1 MSNSLLTLSQITRES
16 VRLFTNE
23 NAFLRNINR
32 QYDDQ
37 FSRDGAKIGSQLRI
51 RLPNDYVVNTGPAI
65 TPQATSEVQTTLTV
79 STQKNV
85 PLSFTSQ
92 DMALSLDDFSE
103 RILAPAVNVLAGAV
117 AVDIMQGSLQGSNMV
132 ANLSGSTLSTPT
144 TATFLSA
151 GAQLTRNSAPARNRK
166 MFLDPTTRARTVAN
180 LAGLFNP
187 QIKISEQYESG
198 LMGKD
203 TLGFDWYEDVTT
215 QVPTTGTYSTATTV
229 SGANQTG
236 NTLVVAALGTGV
248 TLNQGDV
255 ITIAGVYA
263 VNRVTKQS
271 TGQLQTFTVTANV
284 ASGATSIPIYP
295 AITPPSGSNPV
306 AYQTVTASPASGAA
320 VNLVI
325 AGSGGTLASAEQY
338 RNNFC
343 MYEDAIT
350 MATADLPL
358 PPKGIVVGERA
369 QFDGISMRVIQA
381 FDVIND
387 LFVSRLDILY
397 GWTVVRPE
405 WIVRIPDIM

>member
-1 MSNSLLTLSQITRES
+1 MSNSILTLGGITRYAAALWQNS
-16 VRLFTNE
+16 
-23 NAFLRNINR
+23 NAFLQTIDK
-32 QYDDQ
+32 QYDNQ
-37 FSRDGAKIGSQLRI
+37 YGVEGAKIGSPLQI
-51 RLPNDYVVNTGPAI
+51 RLPNDYVAQTGPAI
-65 TPQATSEVQTTLTV
+65 TPQATNEVSVTMTLA
-79 STQKNV
+79 TQKTV
-85 PLSFTSQ
+85 PISFTSADQ
-92 DMALSLDDFSE
+92 ALKMDDYAE
-103 RILAPAVNVLAGAV
+103 RVLAPAINVLAGAV
-117 AVDIMQGSLQGSNMV
+117 AADIMNTALGARQMV
-132 ANLSGSTLSTPT
+132 ANLSGSTLQTPNPET
-144 TATFLSA
+144 VLMA
-151 GAQLTRNSAPARNRK
+151 GAQLDLAAAPRNRRIA
-166 MFLDPTTRARTVAN
+166 MIDPLTQARLVSSMS
-180 LAGLFNP
+180 GYFNP
-187 QIKISEQYESG
+187 QRKISDQFETGMISE
-198 LMGKD
+198 D
-203 TLGFDWYEDVTT
+203 TLGFDWYSDQTILK
-215 QVPTTGTYSTATTV
+215 PTTGAYTTATTV
-229 SGANQTG
+229 NGASQTG
-236 NTLVVAALGTGV
+236 NTLVVAALGVGV
-248 TLNQGDV
+248 TLSQGDV

-306 AYQTVTASPASGAA
+306 AYQTVTASPASGAT
-320 VNLVI
+320 VNLAI

-358 PPKGIVVGERA
+358 PPKGIVAGERA
-369 QFDGISMRVIQA
+369 QFDGISMRLIQS

>member
-1 MSNSLLTLSQITRES
+1 MSNSILTLGGITRYAAALWQNS
-16 VRLFTNE
+16 
-23 NAFLRNINR
+23 NAFLQTIDK
-32 QYDDQ
+32 QYDNQ
-37 FSRDGAKIGSQLRI
+37 YGVEGAKIGSPLQI
-51 RLPNDYVVNTGPAI
+51 RLPNDYVAQTGPAI
-65 TPQATSEVQTTLTV
+65 TPQATNEVSVTMTLA
-79 STQKNV
+79 TQKTV
-85 PLSFTSQ
+85 PISFTSADQ
-92 DMALSLDDFSE
+92 ALKMDDYAE
-103 RILAPAVNVLAGAV
+103 RVLAPAINVLAGAV
-117 AVDIMQGSLQGSNMV
+117 AGDIMNTALGARQMV
-132 ANLSGSTLSTPT
+132 ANLSGSTLQTPSPET
-144 TATFLSA
+144 VLLA
-151 GAQLTRNSAPARNRK
+151 GAQLDLAAAPRNRRIA
-166 MFLDPTTRARTVAN
+166 MIDPLTQARLVSSMS
-180 LAGLFNP
+180 GYFNP
-187 QIKISEQYESG
+187 QRKVSDQFETGMLSE
-198 LMGKD
+198 D
-203 TLGFDWYEDVTT
+203 TLGFDWYSDQTILK
-215 QVPTTGTYSTATTV
+215 PTTGAYTTATTV
-229 SGANQTG
+229 SGASQTG
-236 NTLVVAALGTGV
+236 NTLVVAALGVGV

-306 AYQTVTASPASGAA
+306 AYQTVTASPASGAT
-320 VNLVI
+320 VNLAI

-358 PPKGIVVGERA
+358 PPKGIVAGERA
-369 QFDGISMRVIQA
+369 QFDGISMRLIQS